1 MSKGGVTV
9 MVGGGNRGG
18 KRVCGKERGVRVL
31 FVHYQVMNT
40 RCKLT
45 LPPGTHRRRGSGFS
59 PGN

>member
-1 MSKGGVTV
+1 

-59 PGN
+59 PVN